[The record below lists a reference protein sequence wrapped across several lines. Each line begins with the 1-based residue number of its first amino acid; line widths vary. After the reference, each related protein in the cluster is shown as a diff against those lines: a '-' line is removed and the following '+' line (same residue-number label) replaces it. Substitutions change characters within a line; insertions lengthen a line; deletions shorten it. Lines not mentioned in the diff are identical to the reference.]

1 MNYLD
6 FIILAIVALL
16 VINGVRKG
24 FIISLASLIA
34 LALGIYLAVNFSN
47 YLDGILIENLNP
59 SRKWLPILSF
69 TITFL
74 AVVIVVMIIAKA
86 LEKVVDLVGMGI
98 LNHIAGGIFGLLK
111 AILLI
116 SVLAFIISSYDPKG
130 KLIKQKDKK
139 ESMIYGYVDRVFP
152 FLLKLVGGEIRFPA
166 EIKKES

>member
-6 FIILAIVALL
+6 FIILTIAALL

-47 YLDGILIENLNP
+47 YFDGVLMEHFKF
-59 SRKWLPILSF
+59 SCKWLPVLSF

-74 AVVIVVMIIAKA
+74 AVVIIVMIIAKA

-98 LNHIAGGIFGLLK
+98 LNHIFGGIFGLIK
-111 AILLI
+111 AILLV
-116 SVLAFIISSYDPKG
+116 SVLAFIISSYDPNG
-130 KLIKQKDKK
+130 KLIKQKEKK
-139 ESMIYGYVDRVFP
+139 ESMLYGYVDKVFP
-152 FLLKLVGGEIRFPA
+152 FMLKLAGGEIRFPA
-166 EIKKES
+166 DVRK

>member
-1 MNYLD
+1 MNWLD
-6 FIILAIVALL
+6 FIILTIVALL

-34 LALGIYLAVNFSN
+34 LALGIYIAVNFSN
-47 YLDGILIENLNP
+47 YLDSILIEHLNP
-59 SRKWLPILSF
+59 NRKWMPILSF

-74 AVVIVVMIIAKA
+74 VVVIVVMIIAKA

-98 LNHIAGGIFGLLK
+98 LNHIAGGILGFIKG
-111 AILLI
+111 ILFV
-116 SVLAFIISSYDPKG
+116 SVLAFIISSYDPNG
-130 KLIKQKDKK
+130 KLLKQKDKK

-166 EIKKES
+166 EITK

>member
-6 FIILAIVALL
+6 FIILTIAALL

-47 YLDGILIENLNP
+47 YLDSVLMEHLKP
-59 SRKWLPILSF
+59 SRKWLPVLSF

-74 AVVIVVMIIAKA
+74 AVVIIVMIIAKA

-98 LNHIAGGIFGLLK
+98 LNHIFGGIFGLVK
-111 AILLI
+111 AILLV
-116 SVLAFIISSYDPKG
+116 SVLAFIISSYDPNE
-130 KLIKQKDKK
+130 KLIRQKDKK
-139 ESMIYGYVDRVFP
+139 ESMLYGYVDKVFP
-152 FLLKLVGGEIRFPA
+152 FMLKLAGGEIRFPA
-166 EIKKES
+166 DVRK

>member
-1 MNYLD
+1 MNWLD
-6 FIILAIVALL
+6 FIILTIVALL
-16 VINGVRKG
+16 AINGARKG

-34 LALGIYLAVNFSN
+34 LALGIYIAVNFSN
-47 YLDGILIENLNP
+47 YLDSVLIENLNP

-74 AVVIVVMIIAKA
+74 VVVIVVMIIAKA

-98 LNHIAGGIFGLLK
+98 LNHIAGGILGFIKG
-111 AILLI
+111 ILFV
-116 SVLAFIISSYDPKG
+116 SVLAFIISSYDPNG
-130 KLIKQKDKK
+130 KLLKPKDKK

-166 EIKKES
+166 EITK

>member
-6 FIILAIVALL
+6 IVILTLVALL

-47 YLDGILIENLNP
+47 YLDSVLIENFNP
-59 SRKWLPILSF
+59 GRKWLPVLSF

-98 LNHIAGGIFGLLK
+98 INHIFGGVFGLIK
-111 AILLI
+111 GILLV
-116 SVLAFIISSYDPKG
+116 SVLAFIISGFDPKE
-130 KLIKQKDKK
+130 KLIKHKDKK
-139 ESMIYGYVDRVFP
+139 ESLAYGYVEKVFP
-152 FLLKLVGGEIRFPA
+152 FMMKVFGGEIRFPTF
-166 EIKKES
+166 EKK

>member
-1 MNYLD
+1 MNWLD
-6 FIILAIVALL
+6 FIILTIVALL

-34 LALGIYLAVNFSN
+34 LALGIYIAINFSN
-47 YLDGILIENLNP
+47 YLDGVLIENLNP

-74 AVVIVVMIIAKA
+74 VVVIVVMIIAKA

-98 LNHIAGGIFGLLK
+98 LNRIAGGILGFIKG
-111 AILLI
+111 ILFV
-116 SVLAFIISSYDPKG
+116 SVLAFIISSYDPNG
-130 KLIKQKDKK
+130 KLLKQKDKK
-139 ESMIYGYVDRVFP
+139 ESMIYGYVDRVLP

-166 EIKKES
+166 EITK

>member
-1 MNYLD
+1 MNWLD
-6 FIILAIVALL
+6 FIILTIVALL

-47 YLDGILIENLNP
+47 YLDGVLIENLNP
-59 SRKWLPILSF
+59 GHKWLPILSF
-69 TITFL
+69 SFTFL
-74 AVVIVVMIIAKA
+74 VVVIVVMIIAKA

-98 LNHIAGGIFGLLK
+98 LNHIAGGILGFIKG
-111 AILLI
+111 ILFV
-116 SVLAFIISSYDPKG
+116 SVLAFIISSYDPNG
-130 KLIKQKDKK
+130 KLIKQNVKQ

-166 EIKKES
+166 EITK